1 MLLSLPTAKLANPK
15 VQAGACDAS
24 ESLALKRLDLSND
37 AGKVQFV
44 NSELALKAVEELN
57 GRELLGREATVERQT
72 ARWMKSFSGARAKTQ
87 QPRTAIPMGI
97 LSITSQGVPQKVATP
112 AFG

>member
-15 VQAGACDAS
+15 VQAGAFDAS
-24 ESLALKRLDLSND
+24 RSLALKRLDLSND

-57 GRELLGREATVERQT
+57 GRELLGREAPVERQT
-72 ARWMKSFSGARAKTQ
+72 ERERERNDIFCRSTYETQ
-87 QPRTAIPMGI
+87 QPRTAIPVGI
-97 LSITSQGVPQKVATP
+97 LSTTPQGVP
-112 AFG
+112 

>member
-15 VQAGACDAS
+15 VQAGAFDAS
-24 ESLALKRLDLSND
+24 RSLALKRLDLSND

-57 GRELLGREATVERQT
+57 GRELLGREAPVERQT
-72 ARWMKSFSGARAKTQ
+72 ERERE
-87 QPRTAIPMGI
+87 R
-97 LSITSQGVPQKVATP
+97 
-112 AFG
+112 